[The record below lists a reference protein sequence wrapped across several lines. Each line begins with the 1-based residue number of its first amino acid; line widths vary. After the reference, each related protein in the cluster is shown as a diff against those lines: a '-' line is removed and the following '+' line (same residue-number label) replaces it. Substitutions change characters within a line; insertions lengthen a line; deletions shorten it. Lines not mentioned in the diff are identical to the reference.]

1 MRPCERNVSN
11 GPFCFEAGWSQWQ
24 ACALQ
29 IDVARL
35 HHAQPTQFAQNLLG
49 RDIIAVANSI
59 YRDVPMT
66 DEITDSFPD
75 RRIGGYATTRWSL
88 VLAAAKLPDTNEK
101 DKKDGFEA
109 LSYLCQTYWLPLFAY
124 AKRRT
129 SNIEEAQDLTQS
141 FFQKLLEKNYLATA
155 DPNRGRFRAFLITA
169 FKNFLSNEWD
179 KAHTIKRG
187 GNVKTLSL
195 DFQKGDSQ
203 LSMEPASSLTPEQ
216 IFERQWVM
224 TLLRNTLARL
234 SDEYDEKGKGEFFKR
249 LKDFIVGESADTN
262 YSELA
267 SEFNSTEA
275 AIKMTV
281 YRMRDR
287 YRKILRSEISETVT
301 DPSEIDDEIRYLF
314 QQLEVK

>member
-1 MRPCERNVSN
+1 
-11 GPFCFEAGWSQWQ
+11 
-24 ACALQ
+24 
-29 IDVARL
+29 
-35 HHAQPTQFAQNLLG
+35 
-49 RDIIAVANSI
+49 
-59 YRDVPMT
+59 MT
-66 DEITDSFPD
+66 DKITDSFPD

-88 VLAAAKLPDTNEK
+88 ILAAAKLPDPSEK
-101 DKKDGFEA
+101 DKEDGFEA
-109 LSYLCQTYWLPLFAY
+109 LSYLCQTYWLPLFAF

-129 SNIEEAQDLTQS
+129 SSIEEAQDLTQS
-141 FFQKLLEKNYLATA
+141 FFQKLLEKNYLANA

-169 FKNFLSNEWD
+169 FKHFLSNEWD

-234 SDEYDEKGKGEFFKR
+234 SDEYDEKGKGEFFER

-287 YRKILRSEISETVT
+287 YRKILRSEISETVA

-314 QQLEVK
+314 QQLEIK